1 MAVRRS
7 GWARGPCAHRV
18 RPVGA
23 LAGREGYRRLRVFA
37 KKFGPEFPNRRP
49 GAPEQNQPS
58 GPFRLSWRSFPGI
71 RRTVGSG
78 RECGRTFRE
87 DGGISVKLVRL
98 VRKALPSK
106 SLKSYAW
113 YGWI

>member
-1 MAVRRS
+1 MAVRWS
-7 GWARGPCAHRV
+7 GWARRSGAHRV

-23 LAGREGYRRLRVFA
+23 LAGREGYRRRRGCA
-37 KKFGPEFPNRRP
+37 KEFGPEFPNRRP
-49 GAPEQNQPS
+49 GAPKQNDRS
-58 GPFRLSWRSFPGI
+58 GPFRLSSREFPGI
-71 RRTVGSG
+71 RRTVGIG
-78 RECGRTFRE
+78 RECGRTSRE